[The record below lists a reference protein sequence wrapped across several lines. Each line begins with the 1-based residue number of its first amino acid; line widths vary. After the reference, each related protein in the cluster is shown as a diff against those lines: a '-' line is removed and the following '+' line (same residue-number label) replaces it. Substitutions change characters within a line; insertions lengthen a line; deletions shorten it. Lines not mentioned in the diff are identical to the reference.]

1 MTLSLVL
8 RPLAMLGL
16 TMLVPQGTPATGD
29 APEDTLFVR
38 FREGS
43 GHTVRGPL
51 VSSSSGYRA
60 YVTVTAEMRR
70 LEGWPTCV
78 NTASLFVAS
87 PGAGSFSM
95 VFQKEPTPERSG
107 NGLRLVD
114 WWGPDGRTLAAVSL
128 WWQED
133 SDVGGH
139 GILIYRAETKRVVE
153 PDLDAL
159 FSRSLRREC
168 SLRLDDIPGFTESGE
183 LVVKVGNW
191 KDSYDPES
199 DKPCLSSEEEHAL
212 WAIDVRANSAR
223 RLPSGYVPKR
233 KETRQVK

>member
-1 MTLSLVL
+1 
-8 RPLAMLGL
+8 
-16 TMLVPQGTPATGD
+16 
-29 APEDTLFVR
+29 
-38 FREGS
+38 
-43 GHTVRGPL
+43 
-51 VSSSSGYRA
+51 
-60 YVTVTAEMRR
+60 
-70 LEGWPTCV
+70 
-78 NTASLFVAS
+78 
-87 PGAGSFSM
+87 M
-95 VFQKEPTPERSG
+95 VFQKEPTPESSG

-183 LVVKVGNW
+183 LVVKVTSTGGPG
-191 KDSYDPES
+191 SIIAS
-199 DKPCLSSEEEHAL
+199 ALSLSADRTQVFRVPMRDRTVKSAPGSIRGALMSPPRRSSTSKTRPAAKSNTRYTSTLMEAPTHSELFRSREGRR
-212 WAIDVRANSAR
+212 IPMTSAR
-223 RLPSGYVPKR
+223 CATVKCRMSMA
-233 KETRQVK
+233 TRSR

>member
-1 MTLSLVL
+1 
-8 RPLAMLGL
+8 
-16 TMLVPQGTPATGD
+16 
-29 APEDTLFVR
+29 
-38 FREGS
+38 
-43 GHTVRGPL
+43 
-51 VSSSSGYRA
+51 
-60 YVTVTAEMRR
+60 
-70 LEGWPTCV
+70 
-78 NTASLFVAS
+78 
-87 PGAGSFSM
+87 M
-95 VFQKEPTPERSG
+95 VFQKEPTPESSG

-159 FSRSLRREC
+159 FSSSLRREC

>member
-1 MTLSLVL
+1 M
-8 RPLAMLGL
+8 
-16 TMLVPQGTPATGD
+16 
-29 APEDTLFVR
+29 
-38 FREGS
+38 
-43 GHTVRGPL
+43 
-51 VSSSSGYRA
+51 
-60 YVTVTAEMRR
+60 
-70 LEGWPTCV
+70 
-78 NTASLFVAS
+78 
-87 PGAGSFSM
+87 
-95 VFQKEPTPERSG
+95 
-107 NGLRLVD
+107 
-114 WWGPDGRTLAAVSL
+114 
-128 WWQED
+128 
-133 SDVGGH
+133 
-139 GILIYRAETKRVVE
+139 IYRAETKRVVE

>member
-1 MTLSLVL
+1 MRFRGGLGAAGYQRHPSRRVSTDGIIVAATSHCAGNEVPMTLSLVL

-16 TMLVPQGTPATGD
+16 TMLVPQGPPATGD
-29 APEDTLFVR
+29 APENTFFVR
-38 FREGS
+38 CREGS
-43 GHTVRGPL
+43 GRTVRGPL

-78 NTASLFVAS
+78 NTSSLFVAS
-87 PGAGSFSM
+87 PGARSFSM

-114 WWGPDGRTLAAVSL
+114 WGPDGRTLAAVSL

-159 FSRSLRREC
+159 FSSSLRREC
-168 SLRLDDIPGFTESGE
+168 SLRLDDSPGFTESGE
-183 LVVKVGNW
+183 LVVKVSNR
-191 KDSYDPES
+191 KDS
-199 DKPCLSSEEEHAL
+199 
-212 WAIDVRANSAR
+212 
-223 RLPSGYVPKR
+223 
-233 KETRQVK
+233 

>member
-1 MTLSLVL
+1 MTNDHRAGMRGSPHLGLLPVPYRQRETLLQTSGACESLRRKMRFPMPLSLLL
-8 RPLAMLGL
+8 RPFAM
-16 TMLVPQGTPATGD
+16 V
-29 APEDTLFVR
+29 
-38 FREGS
+38 
-43 GHTVRGPL
+43 
-51 VSSSSGYRA
+51 
-60 YVTVTAEMRR
+60 
-70 LEGWPTCV
+70 
-78 NTASLFVAS
+78 
-87 PGAGSFSM
+87 
-95 VFQKEPTPERSG
+95 
-107 NGLRLVD
+107 
-114 WWGPDGRTLAAVSL
+114 
-128 WWQED
+128 
-133 SDVGGH
+133 GH

-212 WAIDVRANSAR
+212 WAIDVRANSVR

-233 KETRQVK
+233 KGNQA